1 MTSSILQICLMHILI
16 LLLVISYQDISSN
29 SIRLCGQVQFQNVHS
44 CDERGFILFDIF
56 TL

>member
-29 SIRLCGQVQFQNVHS
+29 SIRLCGQVQFQNVHP
-44 CDERGFILFDIF
+44 CDE
-56 TL
+56 